1 MWVLVGTAQFLLS
14 SLSKGCSL
22 RCSYL
27 ENMYRWCTYLDD
39 ETHADMV
46 VPAHVAVEEPI
57 ARVLRTKPAPDREK
71 LNV

>member
-1 MWVLVGTAQFLLS
+1 MRVLVGTAQFLLS

-22 RCSYL
+22 QCSYL

-39 ETHADMV
+39 EAHADMV

-57 ARVLRTKPAPDREK
+57 ARVLRTKPAPDRDK